1 MDTYGIGRS
10 VEPAQSVPQQAWA
23 VDNSMTLRE
32 DELLID
38 VHIINI
44 NQISFNDIWEHSGG
58 DVDRLCRRVMEII
71 QQRGKLHNPVTNT
84 GGMLYGTVSQM
95 GPKYPNLYGVKP
107 GDEII
112 SLVSLSV
119 TPLTLTRITSV
130 DYASAQLE
138 VTGQAILFASAPVV
152 IRPTDIPLRVA
163 LAAMDIA
170 GSPACTYQTVYPG
183 QQVLVMGAGSKL
195 GLLCGCAA
203 RDRLGSSGRL
213 VGLIR
218 SKEERRA
225 LEQTGLFDDIRVVDA
240 ANVEAFATR
249 SDDLRNCFDVVLNCI
264 SSDNTELV
272 SLMAVRPGGA
282 IFFTT
287 LGCDYKFAA
296 LTAESVGKQVQIIPY
311 TGFVEGHANYTLA
324 LLRQFPWLQGSML
337 RKIQNSIHRHEQRAD
352 NGDRGRRTQPAATCS
367 AAKKQRPPFAA
378 H

>member
-130 DYASAQLE
+130 D
-138 VTGQAILFASAPVV
+138 
-152 IRPTDIPLRVA
+152 
-163 LAAMDIA
+163 
-170 GSPACTYQTVYPG
+170 
-183 QQVLVMGAGSKL
+183 
-195 GLLCGCAA
+195 
-203 RDRLGSSGRL
+203 
-213 VGLIR
+213 
-218 SKEERRA
+218 
-225 LEQTGLFDDIRVVDA
+225 
-240 ANVEAFATR
+240 
-249 SDDLRNCFDVVLNCI
+249 
-264 SSDNTELV
+264 
-272 SLMAVRPGGA
+272 
-282 IFFTT
+282 
-287 LGCDYKFAA
+287 
-296 LTAESVGKQVQIIPY
+296 
-311 TGFVEGHANYTLA
+311 
-324 LLRQFPWLQGSML
+324 
-337 RKIQNSIHRHEQRAD
+337 
-352 NGDRGRRTQPAATCS
+352 
-367 AAKKQRPPFAA
+367 
-378 H
+378 

>member
-203 RDRLGSSGRL
+203 RDRLGSNGRL

-282 IFFTT
+282 I
-287 LGCDYKFAA
+287 
-296 LTAESVGKQVQIIPY
+296 
-311 TGFVEGHANYTLA
+311 TGA
-324 LLRQFPWLQGSML
+324 
-337 RKIQNSIHRHEQRAD
+337 
-352 NGDRGRRTQPAATCS
+352 S
-367 AAKKQRPPFAA
+367 AP
-378 H
+378 